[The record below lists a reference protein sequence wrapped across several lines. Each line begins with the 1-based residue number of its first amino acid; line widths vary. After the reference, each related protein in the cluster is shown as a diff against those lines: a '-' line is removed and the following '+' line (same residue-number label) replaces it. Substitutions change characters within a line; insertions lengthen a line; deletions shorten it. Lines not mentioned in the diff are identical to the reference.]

1 MNRTLV
7 ALFIAAGISA
17 PAAALQAEDTIVV
30 TGSRIERY
38 EDDLVPHIHLIRQ
51 ADAISVRLRVV
62 CDTRDRGQR
71 VRELRDTLRNLI
83 QTSNRDQSV
92 DVGVLIE
99 QSEFGNEV
107 IVDFDESMVETIQ
120 ASAGYGRT
128 DVSQV
133 TIMATTPIRDTD
145 TVDLAADRI
154 SDFVNAIRVVGRTEV
169 LNTGDWVLTVTGGPA
184 RYRDEIISAISA
196 DARETAAVFGDE
208 FAISVSGLESP
219 VRWQQVSALELSLY
233 INYDLTVESTD

>member
-169 LNTGDWVLTVTGGPA
+169 LNTGDWVLTVTGVRPDTGMRSFPRFLRMPA
-184 RYRDEIISAISA
+184 KPQQYSGTNSRFPFRDWK
-196 DARETAAVFGDE
+196 AR
-208 FAISVSGLESP
+208 SGGSRCRHWNCRCTL
-219 VRWQQVSALELSLY
+219 
-233 INYDLTVESTD
+233 ITT